1 MSENNKLVN
10 EDLNMQEPIP
20 AFNPLSP
27 NIHIQI
33 LHTDLFTFPLRISW
47 ENLIKDQSIIS

>member
-20 AFNPLSP
+20 AFNFKYKIFL
-27 NIHIQI
+27 
-33 LHTDLFTFPLRISW
+33 
-47 ENLIKDQSIIS
+47 